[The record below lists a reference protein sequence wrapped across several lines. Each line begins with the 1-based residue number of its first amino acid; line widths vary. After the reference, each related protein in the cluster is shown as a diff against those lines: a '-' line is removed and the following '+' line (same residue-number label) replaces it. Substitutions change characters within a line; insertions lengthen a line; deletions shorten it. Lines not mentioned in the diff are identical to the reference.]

1 MKPSVSVLVCT
12 YGEDRW
18 RVLAAQRAIPSAQ
31 RQGAVEVV
39 AYHYPEGTLADC
51 RNTAGAAATGDYL
64 CFLDADDELAPGY
77 VAAMRETAAQERQ
90 EALYYPAVQYCRA
103 GREDKPTLLGGGR
116 PLIDLNRAVI
126 GTLVPRRLFLELGGF
141 GEEPIYEDWA
151 LWLRCSEHVPL
162 VPVEAAVYRV
172 NVRSASRNSAVQKL
186 GRVWYDI
193 IRERHGVVRLGG

>member
-1 MKPSVSVLVCT
+1 MKPTVSVLICT
-12 YGEDRW
+12 FGADSW
-18 RVLAAQRAIPSAQ
+18 RKLAVTRALPSAQ

-39 AYHYPEGTLADC
+39 AYHSPDGTLAQC
-51 RNTAGAAATGDYL
+51 RNAAGAAATGELL

-77 VAAMRETAAQERQ
+77 VSAMRDAATESGT
-90 EALYYPAVQYCRA
+90 EALYYPAVQYCRHGYWDEPA
-103 GREDKPTLLGGGR
+103 LLGNGL

-126 GTLVPRRLFLELGGF
+126 GSLVPRDLFLKLGGF

-172 NVRSASRNSAVQKL
+172 NVKRRTRNENPKL
-186 GRVWYDI
+186 GREWYDR
-193 IRERHGVVRLGG
+193 IRERHGVRRRD